1 MSTKNITDKTKNKK
15 DVGALIGAA
24 FIMATSAIGP
34 GFLTQTAQFTQDFGP
49 NFSFVILITTI
60 LFIGAQVNVWRV
72 IGVSGLRGQDIANK
86 IIPGLGYLVAFLVA
100 LGGLAFNIGNVG
112 GAALGMNVMFNMN
125 MTLGTVLSGLIAIF
139 VFMSK
144 NSNSLVDKIT
154 KFLALGMIII
164 VGYVAISNHPPV
176 GEAVSRMVKPENPKG
191 LIFPIITLLGG
202 SVGGYITFAGGH
214 RLIDGGIT
222 GEENIK
228 EITKSSLLGILVAT
242 MMRVLLFLAI
252 LAVVSKGLQLDP
264 ENPAA
269 SAFKFS
275 AGAIGYKFF
284 GLVLWSAA
292 ITSVIGAAYTS
303 VSFLKT
309 LNPFIDKY
317 EKYFIIAF
325 IAISTLIIAFI
336 AISTLIMAFIG
347 KPATLLILA
356 GALNGLILPITL
368 GIMLIAS
375 KRKDI
380 VGDYKHPTWLLIFGL
395 IVVLISAY
403 TGITSLSSLG
413 ALFA

>member
-176 GEAVSRMVKPENPKG
+176 GEAVYRMVKPENPKG

-325 IAISTLIIAFI
+325 IAISTLI
-336 AISTLIMAFIG
+336 MAFIG

>member
-86 IIPGLGYLVAFLVA
+86 IITGLGYLVAFLVA

-317 EKYFIIAF
+317 EKYFII
-325 IAISTLIIAFI
+325 SFI

>member
-125 MTLGTVLSGLIAIF
+125 MTLGTVLSGLIAIL

-309 LNPFIDKY
+309 LNPFIEKY
-317 EKYFIIAF
+317 EKYF
-325 IAISTLIIAFI
+325 IIAFI

>member
-325 IAISTLIIAFI
+325 IAISTLI
-336 AISTLIMAFIG
+336 MAFIG

-413 ALFA
+413 ALFS

>member
-1 MSTKNITDKTKNKK
+1 MSTKNITDKAKNKK

-49 NFSFVILITTI
+49 SFSFVILITTI

-112 GAALGMNVMFNMN
+112 GAALGMSVMFNMN
-125 MTLGTVLSGLIAIF
+125 MTLGTILSGLIAIF

-164 VGYVAISNHPPV
+164 VGYVAISNHPPI
-176 GEAVSRMVKPENPKG
+176 GDAVFRMVKPENPKG

-228 EITKSSLLGILVAT
+228 EITKSSFLGILVAT

-309 LNPFIDKY
+309 LNPFIEKY
-317 EKYFIIAF
+317 EKYF
-325 IAISTLIIAFI
+325 IIAFI

-403 TGITSLSSLG
+403 TGITSLGSLG

>member
-1 MSTKNITDKTKNKK
+1 MSTKNITDRTKNKK

-325 IAISTLIIAFI
+325 IAISTLI
-336 AISTLIMAFIG
+336 MAFIG

>member
-252 LAVVSKGLQLDP
+252 LAVVSKGLQLDL

-317 EKYFIIAF
+317 EKYF
-325 IAISTLIIAFI
+325 IIAFI

>member
-214 RLIDGGIT
+214 RLIDGEIT

-325 IAISTLIIAFI
+325 IAISTLI
-336 AISTLIMAFIG
+336 MAFIG

>member
-325 IAISTLIIAFI
+325 IAISTLI
-336 AISTLIMAFIG
+336 MAFIG

-380 VGDYKHPTWLLIFGL
+380 VGDYKHPTWILIFGL

>member
-1 MSTKNITDKTKNKK
+1 MSTKDITDKAKNKK

-49 NFSFVILITTI
+49 SFSFVILITTI
-60 LFIGAQVNVWRV
+60 LFVGAQVNVWRV

-86 IIPGLGYLVAFLVA
+86 IVPGLGYLVAFLVA

-125 MTLGTVLSGLIAIF
+125 MTLGTILSGLIAIF

-176 GEAVSRMVKPENPKG
+176 SEAVFKMVKPENPKG

-222 GEENIK
+222 GKENIK

-309 LNPFIDKY
+309 LNSFIDKY

-325 IAISTLIIAFI
+325 IAISTLI
-336 AISTLIMAFIG
+336 MAFVG

-403 TGITSLSSLG
+403 TGITSLSSL
-413 ALFA
+413 ATLFA

>member
-325 IAISTLIIAFI
+325 IAISTLI
-336 AISTLIMAFIG
+336 MAFIG

-395 IVVLISAY
+395 IVVLIS
-403 TGITSLSSLG
+403 IPKTSS
-413 ALFA
+413 

>member
-325 IAISTLIIAFI
+325 IAISTLI
-336 AISTLIMAFIG
+336 MAFIG

-356 GALNGLILPITL
+356 GALNGLILTITL

>member
-49 NFSFVILITTI
+49 SFSFVILITTI

-86 IIPGLGYLVAFLVA
+86 IVPGLGYLVAFLVA

-125 MTLGTVLSGLIAIF
+125 MTLGTILSGLIAIF

-176 GEAVSRMVKPENPKG
+176 GEAVFKMVKPENPKG

-252 LAVVSKGLQLDP
+252 LAVVSKGIQLDP

-309 LNPFIDKY
+309 LNPFIDKN
-317 EKYFIIAF
+317 EKYFIIG
-325 IAISTLIIAFI
+325 FI

-356 GALNGLILPITL
+356 GSLNGLILPITL

-380 VGDYKHPTWLLIFGL
+380 VGDYKHPTWLLIFGV

-413 ALFA
+413 TLFA

>member
-1 MSTKNITDKTKNKK
+1 MSTKNITDNEKGKK

-49 NFSFVILITTI
+49 SFSFVVLITTI

-86 IIPGLGYLVAFLVA
+86 IVPGLGYLVAFLVG

-176 GEAVSRMVKPENPKG
+176 GEAVYRMVKPENPKT

-252 LAVVSKGLQLDP
+252 LAVVSKGIQLDP

-309 LNPFIDKY
+309 LNPFIEKN
-317 EKYFIIAF
+317 EKYF
-325 IAISTLIIAFI
+325 IIAFI

-403 TGITSLSSLG
+403 AGITSLSSLST
-413 ALFA
+413 LFA

>member
-252 LAVVSKGLQLDP
+252 LAVVSKGIQLDP

-309 LNPFIDKY
+309 LNPFIEKY
-317 EKYFIIAF
+317 EKYF
-325 IAISTLIIAFI
+325 IIAFI

-403 TGITSLSSLG
+403 TGITSLSGLG

>member
-325 IAISTLIIAFI
+325 IAISTLI
-336 AISTLIMAFIG
+336 MAFIG

-380 VGDYKHPTWLLIFGL
+380 VGDYKHPTWL
-395 IVVLISAY
+395 
-403 TGITSLSSLG
+403 
-413 ALFA
+413 